1 MSANT
6 SASGGYLLPTST
18 SPTEDDALADALQA
32 LVVGVTGLPGA
43 LVRPRWQPEP
53 PTQPAANVDWCGI
66 GAMGDAPAAGR
77 ASARHIAANEGTSE
91 TYHDATFTVMASFYG
106 PNASG
111 YAKLL
116 RDGLMVAQNREEMF
130 RQNMALVGAPGNT
143 TRTAE
148 LINTAFVG
156 RSDISFEIRRR
167 VSRTWAI
174 RNALKAAG
182 SISADPAASTPFQSS
197 ED

>member
-1 MSANT
+1 MTPNT
-6 SASGGYLLPTST
+6 SATGGYLRPTSA
-18 SPTEDDALADALQA
+18 PPDEDDALADALQE

-53 PTQPAANVDWCGI
+53 PTQPAANVDWCGV
-66 GAMGDAPAAGR
+66 GVMGDAPAAGR
-77 ASARHIAANEGTSE
+77 ASTRHIAANEGTSE
-91 TYHDATFTVMASFYG
+91 TYHDATFAVMASFYG

-156 RSDISFEIRRR
+156 RCDISFEIRRR
-167 VSRTWAI
+167 ASRTWAI
-174 RNALKAAG
+174 KNALKAAG
-182 SISADPAASTPFQSS
+182 SISAGPVASAPFQSP
-197 ED
+197 EG